1 MTMTAEQLAQQY
13 DLLIANGQLTADTLI
28 ALSENE
34 IDSDYFA
41 VTSTNEARGTE
52 VECELSITEFALR
65 ASENVRALL
74 DELER
79 KDKQATQDFQIKAR
93 LCRESNSLHDRL
105 READKRIAE
114 LEEQLRRE
122 QDYHLSV
129 DLERMELWKKLEAR
143 TVTVKLPQP
152 IRATALGRDFSALQY
167 SETVKLLRDAGIN
180 LTVEG

>member
-79 KDKQATQDFQIKAR
+79 KDK
-93 LCRESNSLHDRL
+93 
-105 READKRIAE
+105 RIAE
-114 LEEQLRRE
+114 LE
-122 QDYHLSV
+122 S
-129 DLERMELWKKLEAR
+129 R
-143 TVTVKLPQP
+143 TVTVRFTP
-152 IRATALGRDFSALQY
+152 IPMSELGNKSDGAKHPYMFGSGYNSAVVHCGSELQQACARAGVTL
-167 SETVKLLRDAGIN
+167 N